1 MHSIFRSTFIPFV
14 LLLSGVCSAQQHT
27 NLTQITPANVTELK
41 QAFVL
46 QTGDLNQGFR
56 AKGHSLQATPVYW
69 DGLLFVSTSSNLVI
83 AANAGDG
90 KEVWRF
96 DPKLDRQMSYSESA
110 SRGVSIWH
118 ASDKSLDKRS
128 DNSCPDRIFIGTL
141 SSKLFA
147 LNAATGAL
155 CEGFGEAGVVDLSLG
170 INNFRPGEYSVT
182 SPVAVL
188 EDRIIVGSSI
198 GDNGAVKLENGIV
211 RAYDAVTGELL
222 WHWDPVPR
230 MVTDPAHNTWSGKSA
245 EINGGT
251 NAWAAISVDLK
262 RKLAF
267 VPTSSPSPDFYGGE
281 RKGSNQNANSL
292 VALNTDT
299 GQVVWAQQLIHHD
312 LWDYD
317 LPAKPGLVTLQ
328 QNGGAIDAVVQVN
341 KTGMVFAFNR
351 ETGESLFPMEE
362 RPVPASDVSG
372 ELAHPTQPFSSVAL
386 MDHRPLTADD
396 AFGVM
401 ISDKRACAR
410 IIESY
415 RNEGIFT
422 PPSLKG
428 SIQNPAYA
436 GGINWGGIALDPG
449 RQIGIVNLNH
459 IPALVKLLPR
469 KDFNRA
475 VINKEMPG
483 WQLTEMTGTP
493 YGVARKMFLS
503 DIGLPCTKPP
513 WGTLAAIDLQSGSI
527 LWRKPFGTIEDLAPA
542 IVPNFEWGVP
552 NSGGPLTT
560 ATGLTFIGAVLEFY
574 FRAYSTETGEELWR
588 TRLPTSANATPMSYL
603 HEGKQYI
610 AIAVGGHSGLGSPM
624 GDQFI
629 VFSR

>member
-1 MHSIFRSTFIPFV
+1 MHNIVRSTCILC
-14 LLLSGVCSAQQHT
+14 LLHFSAAAIGDQHT
-27 NLTQITPANVTELK
+27 NLTEITPENVTELK

-46 QTGDLNQGFR
+46 HTGDLNQGFR
-56 AKGHSLQATPVYW
+56 AKGFSLQATPVYW
-69 DGLLFVSTSSNLVI
+69 NGLLFVSTSSNLVI
-83 AANAGDG
+83 AANAGNG

-96 DPKLDRQMSYSESA
+96 DPNIDRQMSYSESA

-118 ASDKSLDKRS
+118 GEDKV
-128 DNSCPDRIFIGTL
+128 CPDRIFIGTL
-141 SSKLFA
+141 SSQLFA
-147 LNAATGAL
+147 LNATTGQL
-155 CEGFGEAGVVDLSLG
+155 CENFGKNGVVDLSKG

-188 EDRIIVGSSI
+188 SDRIIVGSSI
-198 GDNGAVKLENGIV
+198 GDNGAVDLENGIV
-211 RAYDAVTGELL
+211 RAYHAVSGKLI

-230 MVTDPAHNTWSGKSA
+230 KGDDPVYSTWLGKSA
-245 EINGGT
+245 EITGGA
-251 NAWAAISVDLK
+251 NAWAPISVDPI

-267 VPTSSPSPDFYGGE
+267 IPTSSPSPDFYGGE
-281 RKGSNQNANSL
+281 RKGTNRNANSL

-299 GQVVWAQQLIHHD
+299 GTVVWAKQLIHHD

-317 LPAKPGLVTLQ
+317 LPAKPGLVTMQ
-328 QNGGAIDAVVQVN
+328 RNSGPVDAVVQVN

-351 ETGESLFPMEE
+351 ETGESLFQMEE
-362 RPVPASDVSG
+362 RAVPASDVVG

-386 MDHRPLTADD
+386 IDHKPLTKDD

-401 ISDKRACAR
+401 WVDKRACAK

-422 PPSLKG
+422 PPSIKG
-428 SIQNPAYA
+428 TIQNPAYT
-436 GGINWGGIALDPG
+436 GGMNWGGIALDAE
-449 RQIGIVNLNH
+449 RQIGIVNLSQ
-459 IPALVKLLPR
+459 IPALVQLLPR
-469 KDFNRA
+469 KDFDRA
-475 VINKEMPG
+475 VANNGMPG
-483 WQLTEMTGTP
+483 WQLTEMSGTP

-503 DIGLPCTKPP
+503 DVGLPCTKPP
-513 WGTLAAIDLQSGSI
+513 WGTLAAIDLNTGSI

-552 NSGGPLTT
+552 SSGGPMTT

-588 TRLPTSANATPMSYL
+588 ARLPTSANATPMSYL

-610 AIAVGGHSGLGSPM
+610 AIAVGGHSGLGSPP
-624 GDQFI
+624 GDEFI
-629 VFSR
+629 VFSL